1 MGDKFRVCHICSYYE
16 NILFHNIVSAQKE
29 FSEPTVFF
37 FKPMGSEVQYGLP
50 GIDEVNC
57 FAQADRFFFFV
68 KEKKVYDAYK
78 ALYQNRRFDLNF
90 AHSLFANGY
99 IAYKA
104 YQEQGIPY
112 IVMVQNTDLNVF
124 FKYRLPLRRTGVQ
137 IAMHAERIVFASES
151 YRRRFLSRYVPR
163 KHRAEIEN
171 KAMVIPYSI
180 EDLYFDDPVQMKGK
194 PEKTWRVLCAGLI
207 CENKNQVAVARAVE
221 RLRKE
226 GMDIQLTC
234 IGEVKSPQIKKKL
247 EQYPFV
253 TVEPFMKKEAL
264 KQKYRDHD
272 LFALASKTET
282 FGLVY
287 AEALSQGLPIL
298 YSKGEGFDGQFAE
311 GYVGFAVDPWDVDD
325 IADGIRRI
333 VAAYPELAKNTT
345 IAAERFRMSLI
356 AEAYGRLY
364 SETGQRA

>member
-1 MGDKFRVCHICSYYE
+1 MTHTIKVCHICSYYE

-37 FKPMGSEVQYGLP
+37 FKPTGSKVQYGLP

-57 FAQADRFFFFV
+57 FHQMDRFFFFV
-68 KEKKVYDAYK
+68 KEKKVYDAYR
-78 ALYQNRRFDLNF
+78 ALYHDRRFDLNF
-90 AHSLFANGY
+90 GHSLFANGY

-124 FKYRLPLRRTGVQ
+124 FKYRLPLRRTGIE
-137 IAMHAERIVFASES
+137 IARHAERVLFASEV
-151 YRRRFLSRYVPR
+151 YRQKFLTRYVPQ
-163 KHRAEIEN
+163 KYRAEIEERT
-171 KAMVIPYSI
+171 MVIPYSI
-180 EDLYFDDPVQMKGK
+180 EDLFFSDRAPVKTL
-194 PEKTWRVLCAGLI
+194 PEKRYKVLSVGLI
-207 CENKNQVAVARAVE
+207 CDNKNHIAVGKAVE
-221 RLRKE
+221 KLRAE
-226 GMDIQLTC
+226 GMDIQLTV
-234 IGEVKSPQIKKKL
+234 IGQVQSPQIKKKL

-325 IADGIRRI
+325 IADGLRRI
-333 VAAYPELAKNTT
+333 IAAYPDVAKNTT
-345 IAAERFRMSLI
+345 IAADRFRASLI
-356 AEAYGRLY
+356 TEEYHRLY
-364 SETGQRA
+364 RNICHED